1 MHASGNRS
9 GTTYLAQHD
18 RLFVERATLSTANAT
33 ALMRDL
39 DGHDCGA

>member
-18 RLFVERATLSTANAT
+18 RLFVERATLSRANAKT
-33 ALMRDL
+33 LTRDL
-39 DGHDCGA
+39 EAS